1 MDNFLKDPQ
10 KRKFLLIGIG
20 ALLVIFI
27 MATVILLVSNKNN
40 KNKRKTTPGG
50 STTTTTTGGVSNKDS
65 QKIIYWGLW
74 EPDGVMEEVL
84 EEFEAENPGVTV
96 EYSQQP
102 FSTYESRIYT
112 RLQEATTSSQPAPD
126 VFRIHNTWLP
136 KFMKY
141 LSPLPSS
148 IMSAQEY
155 KEKFYPT
162 TVDDFTGKD
171 GKIYAI
177 PWEIDGLSV
186 FYNKDMF
193 AEANISE
200 VPDDWDT
207 FFEVAQ
213 KLTKRDSSGKIT
225 QAGVAFGTSRN
236 IQHSAEI
243 ISFLL
248 LQNNIS
254 IIDDT
259 KTKVTLNTTRAQD
272 VIRTYTNFASG
283 QNSTWSSKSDND
295 LQLFQQGKLAM
306 MLAPSWRVFDIINMN
321 SKINFDTAP
330 LPQLKANNEEIY
342 YATYWGDTVSS
353 RATNPTLAWK
363 FVKFLSEKEQQL
375 KLHSASSKIRAFGEP
390 YSLVELNGDMKGKQY
405 VDAIAKMA
413 PYMKSWQMGDES
425 FVKATINEAITKI
438 IENGTDVSSA
448 LKQAETTINEKLAVT
463 NK

>member
-10 KRKFLLIGIG
+10 KKKILLIGIG

-27 MATVILLVSNKNN
+27 VSTVILLATDK
-40 KNKRKTTPGG
+40 KNKKIKKPN
-50 STTTTTTGGVSNKDS
+50 STTTTTTSNKNP

-74 EPDGVMEEVL
+74 EPEGVMEDVL
-84 EEFEAENPGVTV
+84 QEFESQNPGVTV

-112 RLQEATTSSQPAPD
+112 RLEEATTSSQPAPD

-136 KFMKY
+136 KFRKY
-141 LSPLPSS
+141 LSPLPSN
-148 IMSAQEY
+148 IMSPQEY

-162 TVDDFTGKD
+162 AVEDFTGKD

-177 PWEIDGLSV
+177 PWEIDGLAV

-193 AEANISE
+193 AEANIAK
-200 VPDDWDT
+200 VPEDWDT

-213 KLTKRDSSGKIT
+213 KLTKRDTAGNIT

-243 ISFLL
+243 VSFLL
-248 LQNNIS
+248 LQNNIT

-259 KTKVTLNTTRAQD
+259 RTKVTLNTTKAQE
-272 VIRTYTNFASG
+272 VISTYTNFASG
-283 QNSTWSSKSDND
+283 KNSTWSSTSDND

-306 MLAPSWRVFDIINMN
+306 MLAPSWRVFDVINMN
-321 SKINFDTAP
+321 PKINFDTAP
-330 LPQLKANNEEIY
+330 LPQLKANDQEIY
-342 YATYWGDTVSS
+342 YSTYWGDTVSNKAS
-353 RATNPTLAWK
+353 NQALAWK

-375 KLHSASSKIRAFGEP
+375 KLYSASSKIRAFGEP
-390 YSLVELNGDMKGKQY
+390 YSLVELNDKMKNGKY
-405 VDAIAKMA
+405 VDSIAKMA
-413 PYMKSWQMGDES
+413 PYMRSWQMGDES
-425 FVKATINEAITKI
+425 FVKSTINQAITRI
-438 IENGTDVSSA
+438 VENGMDVSSA
-448 LKQAETTINEKLAVT
+448 LKQAETAINEKLAVT

>member
-10 KRKFLLIGIG
+10 KKKFLLIGIG
-20 ALLVIFI
+20 VLLL
-27 MATVILLVSNKNN
+27 ILAITIVFFLLNSK
-40 KNKRKTTPGG
+40 KTKQTTSTAKTTTVG
-50 STTTTTTGGVSNKDS
+50 NKDA

-74 EPDGVMEEVL
+74 EPEGVMEEVI
-84 EEFEAENPGVTV
+84 EKFESQNPGVTV
-96 EYSQQP
+96 EYSQQR
-102 FSTYESRIYT
+102 FNTYESRIYT
-112 RLQEATTSSQPAPD
+112 RLQEGTTSSQPTPD

-162 TVDDFTGKD
+162 AVDDFTGKD

-177 PWEIDGLSV
+177 PWEIDGLAV

-193 AEANISE
+193 AQANISE
-200 VPDDWDT
+200 VPEDWDT

-213 KLTKRDSSGKIT
+213 KLTKRDSSGNIT
-225 QAGVAFGTSRN
+225 QSGVAFGTSRN

-254 IIDDT
+254 IIDGT

-306 MLAPSWRVFDIINMN
+306 MIAPSWRVFDVINMN

-330 LPQLKANNEEIY
+330 LPQLKANNQEIY
-342 YATYWGDTVSS
+342 FATYWGDTVSNE
-353 RATNPTLAWK
+353 AANPTLAWK
-363 FVKFLSEKEQQL
+363 FVKFLSEKEQQM
-375 KLHSASSKIRAFGEP
+375 KLYSASSKIRLFGEP
-390 YSLVELNGDMKGKQY
+390 YSLVELNDQMLGKAY

-413 PYMKSWQMGDES
+413 PNMKSWQMGDES
-425 FVKATINEAITKI
+425 FVKETIDEAITKI
-438 IENGTDVSSA
+438 VENGADVSAA
-448 LKQAETTINEKLAVT
+448 LKQAETTINERLAVT